1 MALDATPS
9 GPNANSYISVTD
21 AADYFSNHLY
31 SSDWDN
37 AVTESKESALIMSTR
52 ILDEK
57 TDWIGLKNTKEQ
69 ALAWGRSGVIDD
81 GYDVSATIV
90 PEPIKN
96 ATAEFAKHLIADN
109 STENA
114 DGKGLSQLKVGSVN
128 LVFDKTDTADT
139 LPDVVQDMLRGWGTI
154 WVKNKFN
161 TVDLIRN

>member
-9 GPNANSYISVTD
+9 GENANSYISVAD
-21 AADYFSNHLY
+21 ADDYFSNHLY

-37 AVTESKESALIMSTR
+37 ATLGSKESALIMCTR

-57 TDWIGLKNTKEQ
+57 IDWIGLKNTKEQ

-96 ATAEFAKHLIADN
+96 ATAEFAKHLIANN

-114 DGKGLSQLKVGSVN
+114 DGKGLESLKVGSVE
-128 LVFDKTDTADT
+128 LKFDKSDTRDV
-139 LPDVVQDMLRGWGTI
+139 LPNIVQEMLRGWGNI
-154 WVKNKFN
+154 WVKNKAN
-161 TVDLIRN
+161 IADLVRN